1 MSDRLPGF
9 STLAVHAGAQP
20 DPTTGAR
27 ATPIYQTTSFVF
39 NDADH
44 AASLFGLQAFGNI
57 YTRIG
62 NPTNAVLEER
72 VAALEGGTAALAVA
86 SGHAAQVVVLQQ
98 QLKPGDEFI
107 AARKLSGGSIN
118 QFTHSFKSF
127 GWNVVWADPHEIGSF
142 ERAVTPHTKAIFI
155 ESIANPGGSI
165 TDIEAISNVAR
176 KAGVPLV
183 LHEANARPGLANRL
197 GARYTPWVG
206 VAFEGTALPHARFVG
221 MPLRIE
227 IEELDR
233 AASRDAAL
241 AEFCLSADRP
251 TLLVTGGSLGARRLN
266 ATISERAREL
276 TAAGWQ
282 VLHIQ
287 GGRGELTDPG
297 IEHYR
302 LLDYCDRMD
311 LAFALTDVAVA
322 RAGAATVCEFA
333 ALGIPAV
340 YVPFPIGNGEQRFNA
355 AGVVRAGGGIL
366 VDDAAFLPSWVD
378 AHLLPLLADRGR
390 VADMAARAASAGV
403 RDGSDR
409 MVSLIRSGLS
419 RA

>member
-1 MSDRLPGF
+1 MTAYL
-9 STLAVHAGAQP
+9 LAG
-20 DPTTGAR
+20 
-27 ATPIYQTTSFVF
+27 
-39 NDADH
+39 
-44 AASLFGLQAFGNI
+44 
-57 YTRIG
+57 
-62 NPTNAVLEER
+62 
-72 VAALEGGTAALAVA
+72 GGTAGHVNPLLAVA
-86 SGHAAQVVVLQQ
+86 DRLRRDDPGARILVLGTKEGLEARLVPERGYELATIPKLPFPRRPSRAALRFPAEYRGATKAVGGMIRDRGIDVVVGFGGYAAA
-98 QLKPGDEFI
+98 PAYS
-107 AARKLSGGSIN
+107 AARS
-118 QFTHSFKSF
+118 
-127 GWNVVWADPHEIGSF
+127 A
-142 ERAVTPHTKAIFI
+142 A
-155 ESIANPGGSI
+155 
-165 TDIEAISNVAR
+165 
-176 KAGVPLV
+176 VPLV

-206 VAFEGTALPHARFVG
+206 VAFEGTSLPHGRFVG
-221 MPLRIE
+221 MPLRSE
-227 IEELDR
+227 IESLDR
-233 AASRDAAL
+233 VAARPAAL
-241 AEFCLSADRP
+241 AEFGLVADRP

-266 ATISERAREL
+266 GTIAERAREL

-297 IEHYR
+297 IAHYR

-355 AGVVRAGGGIL
+355 TGVVSAGGGIL
-366 VDDAAFLPSWVD
+366 VDDADFVPGWVD

-390 VADMAARAASAGV
+390 VAGMAAAAASVGV

-409 MVSLIRSGLS
+409 MVALIRSGLS
-419 RA
+419 AA

>member
-1 MSDRLPGF
+1 MTRYL
-9 STLAVHAGAQP
+9 LAG
-20 DPTTGAR
+20 
-27 ATPIYQTTSFVF
+27 
-39 NDADH
+39 
-44 AASLFGLQAFGNI
+44 
-57 YTRIG
+57 
-62 NPTNAVLEER
+62 
-72 VAALEGGTAALAVA
+72 GGTAGHVNPLLAVA
-86 SGHAAQVVVLQQ
+86 DRLRRDDPSAEVVVLGTKEG
-98 QLKPGDEFI
+98 LEARLVPARGYELVTIPKLPFPRRPNAAALRFPGEYRRAIRTVGTLIRERGIDAVVGFGGY
-107 AARKLSGGSIN
+107 AAAPAYS
-118 QFTHSFKSF
+118 
-127 GWNVVWADPHEIGSF
+127 A
-142 ERAVTPHTKAIFI
+142 
-155 ESIANPGGSI
+155 
-165 TDIEAISNVAR
+165 AR

-241 AEFCLSADRP
+241 AEFGLSADRP

-390 VADMAARAASAGV
+390 VAEMSARAASAGV